1 MASVGTILW
10 RVTVLQ
16 WFVSYPLANIW
27 RVLCSTKVG
36 CVSRDGVSLLE
47 TRHLGRRSLGPPVA
61 ASCPVIQLLLARV
74 QAVLAAFFPV
84 CSFER
89 TILGRS
95 SSRAIHERVRL
106 PASHRI
112 SRPRH
117 PYLTNPVTHSKS
129 NIGAFDLPPLWE
141 PNSYCCSRETRNLIR
156 SRCQPDS

>member
-89 TILGRS
+89 TMWVGPVQERFMNALGYR
-95 SSRAIHERVRL
+95 RRIEPPDRDIH
-106 PASHRI
+106 I
-112 SRPRH
+112 
-117 PYLTNPVTHSKS
+117 
-129 NIGAFDLPPLWE
+129 
-141 PNSYCCSRETRNLIR
+141 
-156 SRCQPDS
+156 